1 MIILLIFEGCNI
13 SGFVGSIAALSE
25 ILSLTAVSF
34 DRFLVTNNPLRVQK
48 QFSKAQVS
56 YLENANGLCR
66 FKFQM
71 VKEFFMLKV

>member
-34 DRFLVTNNPLRVQK
+34 DRFLVTNNPLNVQK

-56 YLENANGLCR
+56 YLDNSNDDLCR
-66 FKFQM
+66 F
-71 VKEFFMLKV
+71 